1 MRGDTHSSW
10 EDLLAAERHLQALE
24 GVSKGC
30 PHCRD
35 APWGVSEAA
44 TSPVLSQTPRGRAV
58 ALGIVLSAPETPH
71 GAALHW
77 GPRRN
82 RHFRNTLLETLCRE
96 APGTSHRRLVSYSV
110 IIATRA
116 LASDICDRERLSRY
130 SKASGMS

>member
-1 MRGDTHSSW
+1 MTS
-10 EDLLAAERHLQALE
+10 Q

-30 PHCRD
+30 SHCRD

-71 GAALHW
+71 GASLHW

-82 RHFRNTLLETLCRE
+82 RHFRDTPL
-96 APGTSHRRLVSYSV
+96 RRSLQSQP
-110 IIATRA
+110 I
-116 LASDICDRERLSRY
+116 LNRLQAQRMADGE
-130 SKASGMS
+130 KGKGDQ

>member
-1 MRGDTHSSW
+1 M
-10 EDLLAAERHLQALE
+10 AALGRHVASE

-44 TSPVLSQTPRGRAV
+44 TSPVLSQTPRGRTV

-71 GAALHW
+71 GASLQW

-82 RHFRNTLLETLCRE
+82 RHLRDTLLDWAYASE
-96 APGTSHRRLVSYSV
+96 
-110 IIATRA
+110 RA
-116 LASDICDRERLSRY
+116 LTLLRSKLGPLEADVEDRIRSTDADLLLEWGDRIPTAESLQDVFRD
-130 SKASGMS
+130 

>member
-1 MRGDTHSSW
+1 MKGADGVNWVGMKRRKPSNAWLTANDASPESQSDKV
-10 EDLLAAERHLQALE
+10 ELE

-58 ALGIVLSAPETPH
+58 AFGIVFSAPETPH
-71 GAALHW
+71 GASLQW

-82 RHFRNTLLETLCRE
+82 RHFRNTLHAG
-96 APGTSHRRLVSYSV
+96 APTEPKFS
-110 IIATRA
+110 RA
-116 LASDICDRERLSRY
+116 ALQNPAFLR
-130 SKASGMS
+130 

>member
-30 PHCRD
+30 PHCRA

-71 GAALHW
+71 GASLHW

-82 RHFRNTLLETLCRE
+82 RKITRTSPAPAALGRSCGRACRCQYSF
-96 APGTSHRRLVSYSV
+96 AIPGTSDFDWPCGKLPP
-110 IIATRA
+110 
-116 LASDICDRERLSRY
+116 
-130 SKASGMS
+130 